1 MMKIADNSPNL
12 KPNYPSS
19 RSVNNIRSVQP
30 PPLSQEPIHLP
41 TTALVKRLV
50 SEYVRPHAARLA
62 FALVAMV
69 VVAATTAGLAKMM
82 EPLLNDVFTRHDPAA
97 LTNVATIIFALFLA
111 KGLGGYGEQVL
122 MNGIGQSIVAAL
134 QSAMFRR
141 LVVADLGFLHKN
153 PTGSLIARMTNDV
166 GMLRT
171 IVTNT
176 LTGLGKDVLTVVL
189 LVAVMVW
196 QDWVLSL
203 IALVVFPTA
212 IMPIAR
218 QGRRMR
224 KVSNRTQNEVSRL
237 VILLEQVF
245 QGMRHVKA
253 YGMESYE
260 IARTDQ
266 VIGQILGFVK
276 KSGRIRAI
284 ASPIMEILGGVAV
297 VAVVAYGGSQ
307 VIAGTRTTGTFFSFL
322 TALLLAYEPVK
333 RLANLN
339 ANLQEGL
346 ASAQRVFAVIDS
358 APSIVDA
365 PNAVPLRLTKGD
377 IAFKNVR
384 FSYGGGRGNA
394 LDGINLTI
402 KSGEKLA
409 LVGKSGGGKST
420 LLNLIPRFYDPD
432 HGMITIDGQD
442 IRGVTMASLR
452 QSIALVSQ
460 EVILFDDTV
469 AMNIAYGR
477 QGADFAAIEQAA
489 RQAAAFD
496 FIHELPQG
504 WQTRVGEFGVTLSG
518 GQRQRIAI
526 ARAILKNAPIL
537 LLDEATSALDSDS
550 ERLVQAALDQ
560 LMQNRTVLVIAHRLS
575 TIQNADQICV
585 LDAGHIIEQGSHAQL
600 LGKNQFYARLYASSQ
615 QNQPSQQ
622 TQETQA

>member
-1 MMKIADNSPNL
+1 MKHSSPKAATRPAPTQND
-12 KPNYPSS
+12 
-19 RSVNNIRSVQP
+19 
-30 PPLSQEPIHLP
+30 LSQDAVHLP
-41 TTALVKRLV
+41 TDVLVKRLV
-50 SEYVRPHAARLA
+50 SDYVRPHAPRLC
-62 FALVAMV
+62 FALISMM
-69 VVAATTAGLAKMM
+69 VVAAATALLAKMM
-82 EPLLNDVFTRHDPAA
+82 EPLLNDVFTRHDPEA
-97 LTNVATIIFALFLA
+97 LHYVATMIFALFLA
-111 KGLGGYGEQVL
+111 KGLAGYGEQVL

-176 LTGLGKDVLTVVL
+176 LTGLGKDVLTVIL

-196 QDWVLSL
+196 QDWLLSV
-203 IALVVFPTA
+203 IALVVFPSA
-212 IMPIAR
+212 ILPIAR

-224 KVSNRTQNEVSRL
+224 KVSTHTQNDVSRL

-253 YGMESYE
+253 YGMEGYE
-260 IARTDQ
+260 ISRTNE
-266 VIGQILGFVK
+266 VINKILGNVK

-284 ASPIMEILGGVAV
+284 ASPIMEVLGGVAV
-297 VAVVAYGGSQ
+297 VVVIAYGGSQ
-307 VIAGTRTTGTFFSFL
+307 VISGARTTGTFFSFL

-358 APSIVDA
+358 APQITDP
-365 PNAVPLRLTKGD
+365 PNAATLNLQRGEVT
-377 IAFKNVR
+377 FENVR

-394 LDGINLTI
+394 LDGIDLTL

-409 LVGKSGGGKST
+409 LVGRSGGGKST
-420 LLNLIPRFYDPD
+420 LLNMIPRFYDPD
-432 HGMITIDGQD
+432 QGRILIDGQD
-442 IRGVTMASLR
+442 IRSVSLASLR
-452 QSIALVSQ
+452 QNIALVSQ
-460 EVILFDDTV
+460 EVILFDDSV
-469 AMNIAYGR
+469 QANIAYGR
-477 QGADFAAIEQAA
+477 QGASFAEIEAAA
-489 RQAAAFD
+489 RQAAALE
-496 FIHELPQG
+496 FITALPQG
-504 WQTRVGEFGVTLSG
+504 WQTRIGEFGVALSG

-537 LLDEATSALDSDS
+537 LLDEATSALDSES

-560 LMQNRTVLVIAHRLS
+560 LMLNRTVLVIAHRLT
-575 TIQNADQICV
+575 TIQNADRICV
-585 LDAGHIIEQGSHAQL
+585 LEGGKIIEQGSHATL
-600 LGKNQFYARLYASSQ
+600 LCHNQFYARLYASHQ
-615 QNQPSQQ
+615 DAQ
-622 TQETQA
+622 T